1 MKHGS
6 PTVEEEALDHIQR
19 GRAQFLKYSESES
32 LSDRRVYAIENC
44 VYSCAFNP
52 LGAAVGE

>member
-6 PTVEEEALDHIQR
+6 RTVEEEALDHIQR
-19 GRAQFLKYSESES
+19 GRAQFLKYCESES
-32 LSDRRVYAIENC
+32 LSDRRVYTIENRVC
-44 VYSCAFNP
+44 SYAFNP